1 MRLHLEDG
9 RTASLKK
16 RGQNL
21 IDKTYLRCGLCQKE
35 LETNR
40 THEFD
45 EKNMTPGPTLIMKA
59 PGCKQPVKFSTIG
72 SGNTF
77 GATFWTDG
85 KQEAPML
92 PDEPWLRKSPSEDV
106 LFWSDECEEI
116 GQVDLDFFSGEE
128 GNPEWENLEF
138 AEEPDEAD
146 YVAAIRNR
154 IANTEEKLRYIR
166 MRLWWS
172 GNDRI
177 RRKELTRLP
186 QEHIQNL
193 SEFASLLSEEDPNQR
208 LMKAEV
214 LRELSRFDEAL
225 RLLEGVFPE
234 DYQHAVQRIRDLAAS
249 KESQVV
255 SL

>member
-1 MRLHLEDG
+1 
-9 RTASLKK
+9 
-16 RGQNL
+16 
-21 IDKTYLRCGLCQKE
+21 
-35 LETNR
+35 
-40 THEFD
+40 
-45 EKNMTPGPTLIMKA
+45 MKA
-59 PGCKQPVKFSTIG
+59 PGCKKLVKFSTIG

-77 GATFWTDG
+77 GAIFWTDG
-85 KQEAPML
+85 KREAPML
-92 PDEPWLRKSPSEDV
+92 PDEPWLRKSSSEGI

-116 GQVDLDFFSGEE
+116 GQVDFFSGEE
-128 GNPEWENLEF
+128 GNSEWDNLEF

-146 YVAAIRNR
+146 YVAAIRNQ
-154 IANTEEKLRYIR
+154 IANTKEKLRYIR

-186 QEHIQNL
+186 QEHSQNL

-225 RLLEGVFPE
+225 QLLEGVFPE
-234 DYQHAVQRIRDLAAS
+234 DYQHAVQRIRELASS
-249 KESQVV
+249 KESQVAT
-255 SL
+255 L